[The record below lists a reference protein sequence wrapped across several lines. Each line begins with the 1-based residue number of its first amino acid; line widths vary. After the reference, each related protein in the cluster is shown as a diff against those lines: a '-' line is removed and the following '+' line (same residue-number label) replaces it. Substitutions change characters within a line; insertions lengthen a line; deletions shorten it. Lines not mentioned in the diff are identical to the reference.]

1 MFKRSLFILTL
12 TALVF
17 ISITSC
23 NRQQKFTR
31 ELWSYGNG
39 LEYPSRKA
47 ILDDLLANQ
56 KIVGLNHYQVIQLL
70 GSPQYKDTA
79 SFKYS
84 YQIEDTGAEY
94 NPKNNPIYTKSLV
107 LTFSKDS
114 IVTKKEL
121 VEKTRKIK

>member
-1 MFKRSLFILTL
+1 MLCGI
-12 TALVF
+12 AF

-23 NRQQKFTR
+23 NRPQKFTR
-31 ELWSYGNG
+31 EMWSYTDG
-39 LEYPSRKA
+39 LTYPSRKT

-70 GSPQYKDTA
+70 GSPQYRDTTN
-79 SFKYS
+79 FKYS